1 MLPTRCTPQC
11 THRLGRGRFERLA
24 ASLLVIVLAIGAA
37 GTAAAAEGPE
47 LIGPGDAV
55 RVTVFQNP
63 DLTTETR
70 VSGRGTITFPLVGDV
85 SVTGLTPSQAES
97 RITEALK
104 QGKFIQ
110 NPQVNVAVTQVRS
123 RQVSVLG
130 QVAKPGRYPLD
141 DFNLRLTDVLAV
153 AGGVTPA
160 GADAVTVITRRSG
173 KLQTLEVDLPA
184 VFRGG
189 DPSQNPEIASGD
201 TILVQRAPVFYIY
214 GEVMRSGSYRLEPN
228 MTVMQ
233 ALALGGGLSLR
244 GTQRGLRIHRRG
256 SAGTV
261 EALEVP
267 LTGAVQADDVI
278 YVRESLF

>member
-1 MLPTRCTPQC
+1 MLSTKCA
-11 THRLGRGRFERLA
+11 HRHVQGRFGRLA
-24 ASLLVIVLAIGAA
+24 IKVLLVIGLAVGPAGAA
-37 GTAAAAEGPE
+37 DSPE
-47 LIGPGDAV
+47 LIGPGDAL

-85 SVTGLTPSQAES
+85 NVTGLTPSQAES
-97 RITEALK
+97 RIADALK

-123 RQVSVLG
+123 RQVSILG

-141 DFNLRLTDVLAV
+141 DFNIRLTDVLAV
-153 AGGVTPA
+153 AGGVTPV
-160 GADAVTVITRRSG
+160 GADTVTVMTRRSG
-173 KLQTLEVDLPA
+173 KLQKLEVDLPA
-184 VFRGG
+184 MFRSG
-189 DPSQNPEIASGD
+189 DLSQNPEITNGD

-214 GEVMRSGSYRLEPN
+214 GEVLRGGSYRLEPN

-261 EALEVP
+261 EVLETP
-267 LTGAVQADDVI
+267 LTAAVQADDVI

>member
-1 MLPTRCTPQC
+1 MLPMNCSF
-11 THRLGRGRFERLA
+11 GNVRGWFERLA
-24 ASLLVIVLAIGAA
+24 ALLLVIGLAA
-37 GTAAAAEGPE
+37 GSAMAAEGPE

-85 SVTGLTPSQAES
+85 NVTGMTPSQVES
-97 RITEALK
+97 RLAEALK
-104 QGKFIQ
+104 QGKYIQ
-110 NPQVNVAVTQVRS
+110 NPQVHVAVTQVRS
-123 RQVSVLG
+123 RQVSILG

-141 DFNLRLTDVLAV
+141 EFNIRLTDMLAV
-153 AGGVTPA
+153 AGGITPA
-160 GADAVTVITRRSG
+160 GADTVTVITRRNG
-173 KLQTLEVDLPA
+173 GLQTIEVDLPA

-189 DPSQNPEIASGD
+189 DPSQNPEIANGD

-214 GEVMRSGSYRLEPN
+214 GEVIRGGSYRLEPN
-228 MTVMQ
+228 MTAMQ

-244 GTQRGLRIHRRG
+244 GTERGLRIHRRG
-256 SAGTV
+256 SDGAL
-261 EALEVP
+261 EALNAP
-267 LTGAVQADDVI
+267 LTTTVQADDVI